1 MTSFGG
7 VGNRKTVATFNSE
20 LSGQILVEDIEMGD
34 DEWFRR
40 LLFQSNL
47 SVVQSG
53 KGFDHFVCWFSHDF
67 VSKQKQQRGKIDCRQ
82 EN

>member
-7 VGNRKTVATFNSE
+7 VGNRKTVAKFNSE
-20 LSGQILVEDIEMGD
+20 LSGEILVEDIEMGE

-53 KGFDHFVCWFSHDF
+53 KKKKEKIEIEKRKEKWIVFSSIF
-67 VSKQKQQRGKIDCRQ
+67 FMLV
-82 EN
+82 